1 MRKWYLTGL
10 TMLLA
15 AAAISGCKAV
25 KEEPDTVVQ
34 SSQAKSAEDETVE
47 ISFFS
52 NSTYLVKANDEI
64 NESLQKQYPYL
75 TVHIEHVADNFEA
88 VLKTKLQTGSAPD
101 LFSWM
106 SGVAAQPF
114 IEAGQVED
122 LSGTGLEE
130 LLLPN
135 FAEAGSFDGKLYA
148 VPTSL
153 QSEGLLYNKDCFE
166 KAGIESVPRT
176 VTELEEAVEKLN
188 AVGIQPFASG
198 LKEQWVCYQWFWF
211 AQSPFQE
218 DMMQWYH
225 DMNEGK
231 GSFDNEGTRNFFKV
245 FDLMYENCGS
255 NPLSSDFASMCHQ
268 LGSGEAAMALM
279 GDFAY
284 SESMKVN
291 PGARLGL
298 SGMPVD
304 DMPEHA
310 VVINNASGI
319 YVSAE
324 SKHKEAALDFLR
336 WTLSKEG
343 TELISRLD
351 GAGST
356 AACNPDLELTGFSAD
371 GMKWIQD
378 GNRALTAAWN
388 YWAPG
393 IMDVIGKDV
402 QAYFTGSMTLDE
414 LFEDLDAQ
422 WKNGIQ

>member
-1 MRKWYLTGL
+1 MKKRNLTGL
-10 TMLLA
+10 AVFLA
-15 AAAISGCKAV
+15 AACISGCGAA
-25 KEEPDTVVQ
+25 KEETGTVVQ
-34 SSQAKSAEDETVE
+34 SSQAKSAAEEAVE
-47 ISFFS
+47 ITFFS

-106 SGVAAQPF
+106 SGVAGQPF
-114 IEAGQVED
+114 MEAGQVED
-122 LSGTGLEE
+122 LSDAGLRE

-135 FAEAGSFDGKLYA
+135 FAEAGSFDGRLYA

-166 KAGIESVPRT
+166 KAGIENVPRT
-176 VTELEEAVEKLN
+176 VSELEEAVDRLN

-211 AQSPFQE
+211 AQSPFQD

-225 DMNEGK
+225 DMNDGK
-231 GSFDNEGTRNFFKV
+231 ASFDNEGTREFFKV
-245 FDLMYENCGS
+245 FDLMYENCGP

-268 LGSGEAAMALM
+268 LGAGEAAMALM

-291 PGARLGL
+291 PEARLGL
-298 SGMPVD
+298 AGMPVD
-304 DMPEHA
+304 ENPENA
-310 VVINNASGI
+310 VIINNASGI
-319 YVSAE
+319 YVSSE
-324 SKHKEAALDFLR
+324 SKHKDAAFDFLR
-336 WTLSKEG
+336 WSLSKEG

-356 AACNPDLELTGFSAD
+356 AACNPELELIGFSAD

-378 GNRALTAAWN
+378 GKRALTATWN

-393 IMDVIGKDV
+393 IMDVIGKDL
-402 QAYFTGSMTLDE
+402 QAYFTGSMSIDE
-414 LFEDLDAQ
+414 LFQDLDAQ
-422 WKNGIQ
+422 WNNAIQ